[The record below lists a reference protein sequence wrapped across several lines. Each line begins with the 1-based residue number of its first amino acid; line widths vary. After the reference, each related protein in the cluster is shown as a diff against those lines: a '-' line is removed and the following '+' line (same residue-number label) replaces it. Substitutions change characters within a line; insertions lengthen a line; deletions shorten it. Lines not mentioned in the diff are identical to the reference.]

1 MKKLL
6 VILCLFLLS
15 GCSVEF
21 KGEHETNLENI
32 QTCLNSGGS
41 PKATYCK
48 HSDTICTVECFYDK
62 ED

>member
-6 VILCLFLLS
+6 VILSLFLLC
-15 GCSVEF
+15 GCEF
-21 KGEHETNLENI
+21 QSENESNKENI
-32 QTCLNSGGS
+32 QACLETGGA

-48 HSDTICTVECFYDK
+48 HSNTICKVECFYDK

>member
-6 VILCLFLLS
+6 VILSLFLLC
-15 GCSVEF
+15 GCEF
-21 KGEHETNLENI
+21 QSEHESNKENI
-32 QTCLNSGGS
+32 QTCLETGGA

-48 HSDTICTVECFYDK
+48 HSNTICTVECFYDK

>member
-6 VILCLFLLS
+6 VILSLFLLC
-15 GCSVEF
+15 GCDIVYRN
-21 KGEHETNLENI
+21 EHEINLENI
-32 QTCLNSGGS
+32 QTCLNSGGN

-48 HSDTICTVECFYDK
+48 HSNTICKVECFYSK